1 MAGSITADNVFLS
14 LLAGVLPALFWLWF
28 WLREDKKNPEPRG
41 LILKTFLA
49 GMVSVFPTYLVQQA
63 FSGHVRYEYLII
75 FIWPFTE
82 EIAKYVAAYLS
93 AMRSKDFDEP
103 IDAIVYTI
111 TAALGFAAAENFFFL
126 VKPEFSI
133 LSLITAN
140 MRFIGATLLH
150 LLTSAT
156 VGSFLALNFYKDR
169 IHKQIGLIIGLLT
182 ATVLHSLFNIFI
194 IRDNGG
200 NIFSVFTILWILTV
214 GLLLFCEKIKN
225 LKNN

>member
-28 WLREDKKNPEPRG
+28 WLREDRKHPEPRG

-49 GMVSVFPTYLVQQA
+49 GMVSVFPTYIAQQA
-63 FSGHVRYEYLII
+63 VSGQARYEYLII

-82 EIAKYVAAYLS
+82 EIAKYITAYL
-93 AMRSKDFDEP
+93 AALRTKDFDEP
-103 IDAIVYTI
+103 IDAVIYMI

-126 VKPEFSI
+126 VKPDFSI

-156 VGSFLALNFYKDR
+156 IGSFLALNFYKDK
-169 IHKQIGLIIGLLT
+169 IHKKIGLIFGLLT
-182 ATVLHSLFNIFI
+182 ATILHSLFNVFI

-200 NIFSVFTILWILTV
+200 NIFLVFTILWILTIA
-214 GLLLFCEKIKN
+214 LLLFCEKIKS